1 VRQPSHLPA
10 PLLLARPSKRELSS
24 GIGAGRPTRLGLAPG
39 IDRCGYVRCPGRG
52 GGHDRNR
59 IAIQDYWQGRGRGPI
74 LLDEILRAD
83 EAQGPPSGAS
93 LTSPMKWTPW

>member
-1 VRQPSHLPA
+1 MALVAQLDWDW
-10 PLLLARPSKRELSS
+10 RPEL
-24 GIGAGRPTRLGLAPG
+24 IGVATYDALEEEE
-39 IDRCGYVRCPGRG
+39 D
-52 GGHDRNR
+52 DRNR